1 MVYHAT
7 PYAMLKQLSDKYDA
21 IQQGLKHTGIWIAK
35 LLIMITTFFSY
46 KVGCWFIVGDDLTG
60 ASDVVLETRVL
71 VSRTKMKVLV
81 LVLDHE
87 VLVLVSNI
95 WFWSWSRSWRK
106 SLAVFETFV
115 VILDGSEQ
123 GTPYGILWETTKAV
137 CHSEAIV
144 WENLLRS
151 MHISLRWEG
160 I

>member
-81 LVLDHE
+81 GLGPWSLGLGFEHL
-87 VLVLVSNI
+87 VLVLISVLKK
-95 WFWSWSRSWRK
+95 K
-106 SLAVFETFV
+106 SCSFRDFCCNSLRQWARHTMAFC
-115 VILDGSEQ
+115 
-123 GTPYGILWETTKAV
+123 ETTKAF